1 MENNSLIHLFDTR
14 LLSTYTVPGSV
25 LDAGDTAV
33 SKTDEHPRLYRTFA
47 LVAQE
52 MLGTFIL
59 LLWLS
64 ASSLFIEVETE
75 ALKGKVTQP
84 VKGRVKIWLHLF
96 IISKSALSTPPGWR
110 ERERENTP
118 TWKWLHAP
126 ERTVQIGREE

>member
-25 LDAGDTAV
+25 LDAGDIAV

-59 LLWLS
+59 LL
-64 ASSLFIEVETE
+64 
-75 ALKGKVTQP
+75 
-84 VKGRVKIWLHLF
+84 
-96 IISKSALSTPPGWR
+96 
-110 ERERENTP
+110 
-118 TWKWLHAP
+118 
-126 ERTVQIGREE
+126 